1 MASKKISD
9 QQVQSYLERLMQ
21 SGADEFVNSVVD
33 VGYNRYPSSRTPDVE
48 CLDIAEGFFSLYRRS
63 GEEIHF
69 TLGKLL
75 RKSAHIINRKLQKL
89 HRRDGQSN
97 RFIYALKK

>member
-1 MASKKISD
+1 VASKKISD
-9 QQVQSYLERLMQ
+9 QQVQGYLERLMQ
-21 SGADEFVNSVVD
+21 SGADNFVASVVE
-33 VGYNRYPSSRTPDVE
+33 VGYNRYPSTRTPDLE

-75 RKSAHIINRKLQKL
+75 RKSAHIINRRIEKL

-97 RFIYALKK
+97 RFIRALDK